1 MTARNSTRTQAR
13 KRAGRILACALLAG
27 PALVYLGSQSPRL
40 PEAAP
45 ALTEAGS
52 SSAAAL
58 SAAGSDHAGN
68 LPGQLA
74 PSSANGPAAQD
85 ESREQQLLDHFGLTR
100 LEMHKD
106 SIALSHNT
114 KVILQNFYS
123 AAPYEVLLEGM
134 AEIQSALAARYG
146 DKVAEEFQVLVH
158 QYHDYDQ
165 RMTALDAEL
174 NMSDQI
180 TDKQVELARQLK
192 ITFQDEAF
200 GYERSSS
207 LFRAEREI
215 TRAME
220 KHQAEFDDTDTLS
233 EDDMKRITEEYRG
246 ILAGG

>member
-1 MTARNSTRTQAR
+1 M
-13 KRAGRILACALLAG
+13 
-27 PALVYLGSQSPRL
+27 
-40 PEAAP
+40 
-45 ALTEAGS
+45 
-52 SSAAAL
+52 

-74 PSSANGPAAQD
+74 PSSADASAAHD
-85 ESREQQLLDHFGLTR
+85 ESRERQILDHFGLTR
-100 LEMHKD
+100 LEIRKD

-114 KVILQNFYS
+114 KVMLQNFHS
-123 AAPYEVLLEGM
+123 AAPFEVLLEGM

-146 DKVAEEFQVLVH
+146 DKVAEEFAVLVH

-165 RMTALDAEL
+165 RMAALDAEL

-200 GYERSSS
+200 GYERSAS

-215 TRAME
+215 TKAME
-220 KHQAEFDDTDTLS
+220 KYQAELDGTDTLS
-233 EDDMKRITEEYRG
+233 EDDLKRITEQYRG